1 MGLKKI
7 SDVPKTC
14 LHPEHD
20 PPRHYA
26 YENGTYEYT
35 CPGCSKK
42 QVFTVSLPTL

>member
-7 SDVPKTC
+7 SDAPKTC

-26 YENGTYEYT
+26 YENGTYEYNILVQVVVR
-35 CPGCSKK
+35 SKY
-42 QVFTVSLPTL
+42 LL